1 MKYLDTAFGQLAAA
15 WKLYHY
21 ALEGKIDLE
30 TLDVPLTFED
40 KGMVLVLPDKI
51 FDTPDD
57 LILFFQNNLSVHFGA
72 AVITLDRARE
82 EAGITLPADIVT
94 EDDQFIGVTY
104 QIRNAFAHD
113 ISEPRWHITRERYRR
128 PYTFDGTTIDL
139 SNRHGTAFEYEH
151 IGGPD
156 VLFRMKDYA
165 MNRLFDPNRL
175 IKPALPH
182 APST

>member
-1 MKYLDTAFGQLAAA
+1 MKYLNTAFGQLAAA

-30 TLDVPLTFED
+30 TLDIPLTFKD
-40 KGMVLVLPDKI
+40 NGMVLVLPDKI

-57 LILFFQNNLSVHFGA
+57 LILFFENNLSVQFGA

-82 EAGITLPADIVT
+82 EAGIPLPANI
-94 EDDQFIGVTY
+94 ESEADQFIAATY

-113 ISEPRWHITRERYRR
+113 ISEPRWHITKVPYRR
-128 PYTFDGTTIDL
+128 AYAFGGMAIDL
-139 SNRHGTAFEYEH
+139 TARHGTAFEYEH

-165 MNRLFDPNRL
+165 MGRLFDPYFV
-175 IKPALPH
+175 IKPVRPH
-182 APST
+182 ASST